1 MNPAQLEKVDVVANV
16 ALTGGSYYIYVV
28 AVALIVGTAFVLFFN
43 WMRGKSP
50 RVKMTL
56 LFINAMLLLLALTF
70 RPETEFVVKMLLA
83 MVINVFIYALMYIK
97 DRKKIADIALLE
109 DQLVNAL
116 LILSGSLKAG
126 RTLQQGF
133 ELVAISLP
141 APISSEFSQVLQDQH
156 VGVPFDEALKN
167 LLLRVDSKDF
177 KTFVTATLFQK
188 ETGGNIISLYD
199 QITFAVAERKKLKG
213 RLENLTVQG
222 RYSGYLIA
230 ILPIVLFVFLYF
242 TNPDYVAIFFSSD
255 LPGNEVAKILLMVAV
270 LLEIVGVLVIRNIV
284 SRRLE

>member
-1 MNPAQLEKVDVVANV
+1 MNPAPEAAAAAAAASGTAGPQ
-16 ALTGGSYYIYVV
+16 SIYIV
-28 AVALIVGTAFVLFFN
+28 AVAIIVGSAIVLFLN
-43 WMRGKSP
+43 WMKGKSWQ
-50 RVKMTL
+50 VKV
-56 LFINAMLLLLALTF
+56 MLLTVNVLLLVGAVF
-70 RPETEFVVKMLLA
+70 VQRETAYIVKLLLV
-83 MVINVFIYALMYIK
+83 MILNVLIYVLMYV
-97 DRKKIADIALLE
+97 RERQHEATVTELE

-126 RTLQQGF
+126 RTLQQAF

-141 APISSEFSQVLQDQH
+141 PPISLEFNQVLQDQH
-156 VGVPFDEALKN
+156 VGVPFEDALKN
-167 LLLRVDSKDF
+167 MLRRVQSKDF

-213 RLENLTVQG
+213 RLDNITVQG

-230 ILPIVLFVFLYF
+230 TLPVALFLVLYSF
-242 TNPDYVAIFFSSD
+242 NPQYVAVFFSND
-255 LPGNEVAKILLMVAV
+255 IPGNEVAKLLLMLAV
-270 LLEIVGVLVIRNIV
+270 LLEIVGILVIRNLV

>member
-1 MNPAQLEKVDVVANV
+1 VVLALVVEPATKF
-16 ALTGGSYYIYVV
+16 
-28 AVALIVGTAFVLFFN
+28 IVKFLFLMILNVLFFVYL
-43 WMRGKSP
+43 W
-50 RVKMTL
+50 L
-56 LFINAMLLLLALTF
+56 W
-70 RPETEFVVKMLLA
+70 
-83 MVINVFIYALMYIK
+83 
-97 DRKKIADIALLE
+97 DRKRQGTVAILE

-126 RTLQQGF
+126 RTLQQAF

-141 APISSEFSQVLQDQH
+141 PPISDEFNQVLQDQH
-156 VGVPFDEALKN
+156 VGMPFDEALKGM
-167 LLLRVDSKDF
+167 LRRVGSKDF

-188 ETGGNIISLYD
+188 ETGGNIISLYE

-213 RLENLTVQG
+213 RLDSITVQG

-230 ILPIVLFVFLYF
+230 VLPVVLFLVLHFINPQYVGVFF
-242 TNPDYVAIFFSSD
+242 DGD
-255 LPGNEVAKILLMVAV
+255 LPGNAVARILLMMAV